1 MTKINTYK
9 IINRQLKSALFFC
22 GIAISVIYPQISQA
36 ETVEQE
42 IEKTGVLKVGIR
54 EDSPLFGFGKEKIG
68 YCNDFANSLAANL
81 SQKMGKTVKAEIVKS
96 TTQNRWDLVKDGNV
110 HLECGPNT
118 ITVEREQE
126 YGIKFSKPFFVT
138 ATQVFT
144 RVEATE
150 ESLQTG
156 TIGIIKGTTNEQEFR
171 LVYPDE
177 RIDDSFERRS
187 QGIAAVQLQEID
199 GFASDGILLTGT
211 AFALD
216 INPEQYTLVTPLVGN
231 RPLCAAYGMILP
243 QGNSQ
248 WHDTVNFL
256 ITKSGQGDKIW
267 ENWFKDLLPYVGE
280 VLNACQT
287 GQPNNE
293 NIQEPTQFQSL

>member
-1 MTKINTYK
+1 MINL
-9 IINRQLKSALFFC
+9 RLKLAIAFC
-22 GIAISVIYPQISQA
+22 SIAISVFGSQVSQA
-36 ETVEQE
+36 STVEQD
-42 IEKTGVLKVGIR
+42 IEKTGVLKIGIR
-54 EDSPLFGFGKEKIG
+54 EDSPLFGFGSDKAG
-68 YCNDFANSLAANL
+68 YCNDFANSLAENL
-81 SQKMGKTVKAEIVKS
+81 SQKLGKTINVESIQS
-96 TTQNRWDLVKDGNV
+96 TTQDRWDLVKDGTV

-126 YGIKFSKPFFVT
+126 YRIKFSKPFFVT

-144 RVEATE
+144 RVESTE

-199 GFASDGILLTGT
+199 GFASDGILLEGT
-211 AFALD
+211 ALALD
-216 INPEQYTLVTPLVGN
+216 INTEQYTLVTPLVGN

-243 QGNSQ
+243 ENDSQ
-248 WHDTVNFL
+248 WHDTVNSW
-256 ITKSGQGDKIW
+256 IAKSGQGAKIW
-267 ENWFKDLLPYVGE
+267 ENWFQELLPYIGE
-280 VLNACQT
+280 ILDACQV

-293 NIQEPTQFQSL
+293 NIQEQTQFQTL

>member
-1 MTKINTYK
+1 MINL
-9 IINRQLKSALFFC
+9 RLKLAIAFC
-22 GIAISVIYPQISQA
+22 GIAISVLGSQVSQA
-36 ETVEQE
+36 STVEQE
-42 IEKTGVLKVGIR
+42 IKKTGILKVGIR
-54 EDSPLFGFGKEKIG
+54 DDSPLFGFGREKTG
-68 YCNDFANSLAANL
+68 YCNDFANSLAENL
-81 SQKMGKTVKAEIVKS
+81 SQKLGKTIKIEIVKS
-96 TTQNRWDLVKDGNV
+96 TTQNRWDLVKDGTV

-138 ATQVFT
+138 ATQVFV

-156 TIGIIKGTTNEQEFR
+156 TIGIIKGTTNEQQFR

-187 QGIAAVQLQEID
+187 QGIAAVQLEEID
-199 GFASDGILLTGT
+199 GFASDGILLEGT
-211 AFALD
+211 ALALD
-216 INPEQYTLVTPLVGN
+216 INPEKYTLVTPLVGN

-243 QGNSQ
+243 EGAKNSQ
-248 WHDTVNFL
+248 WHNTVNSW
-256 ITKSGQGDKIW
+256 IAKSGQGDKIW
-267 ENWFKDLLPYVGE
+267 ENWFKELLPYVGE
-280 VLNACQT
+280 VLDDCQA

-293 NIQEPTQFQSL
+293 NIQESTQFESL

>member
-1 MTKINTYK
+1 MINL
-9 IINRQLKSALFFC
+9 RLKLAIAFC
-22 GIAISVIYPQISQA
+22 SIAISVFGSQVSQA
-36 ETVEQE
+36 GTVEQE
-42 IEKTGVLKVGIR
+42 IEKTGVLKIGIR
-54 EDSPLFGFGKEKIG
+54 EDSPLFGFGSDKAG
-68 YCNDFANSLAANL
+68 YCNDFANSLAENL
-81 SQKMGKTVKAEIVKS
+81 SQKLGKTINVESIQS
-96 TTQNRWDLVKDGNV
+96 TTQDRWDLVKDGTV

-126 YGIKFSKPFFVT
+126 YRIKFSKPFFVT

-144 RVEATE
+144 RVESTE

-156 TIGIIKGTTNEQEFR
+156 TIGIISGTTNEQEFR
-171 LVYPDE
+171 LVYTDE

-243 QGNSQ
+243 KGNSQ